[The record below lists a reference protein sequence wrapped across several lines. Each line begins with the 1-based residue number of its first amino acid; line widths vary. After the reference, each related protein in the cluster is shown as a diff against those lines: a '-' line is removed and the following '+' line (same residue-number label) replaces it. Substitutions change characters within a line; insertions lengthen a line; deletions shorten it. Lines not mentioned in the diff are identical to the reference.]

1 MDHREVLTDGAQR
14 AVEMAH
20 NVLAGIDAATL
31 TTMPGG
37 TGNSIAWLVWHAA
50 RQMDVQIADLSGGA
64 TVWESGGWSQRL
76 GVERGPDEFGLGDS
90 PEQVAALRVDDPA
103 GLEEHLATCVAAF
116 TSYVDGL
123 SGEDLDEVI
132 DDSWDPPTTRGVRLV
147 SIINDASAHLGQAAY
162 ARGLIEG
169 WSVGV

>member
-1 MDHREVLTDGAQR
+1 MDHREVLKDGAKRTVETAR
-14 AVEMAH
+14 AV
-20 NVLAGIDAATL
+20 LADADATTL
-31 TTMPGG
+31 ATMPGG

-50 RQMDVQIADLSGGA
+50 RQMDVQIADLSGGG
-64 TVWESGGWSQRL
+64 TVWESGGWAQRL
-76 GVERGPDEFGLGDS
+76 GIDRGADDFGFGDS
-90 PEQVAALRVDDPA
+90 PERVAALRVDDPT
-103 GLEEHLATCVAAF
+103 GLEDHLATCVAAF
-116 TSYVDGL
+116 MEYVDGL
-123 SGEDLDEVI
+123 SAEDLDEVI

>member
-1 MDHREVLTDGAQR
+1 MDISALLIDAYDR
-14 AVEMAH
+14 AVTGCRAILE
-20 NVLAGIDAATL
+20 GIDTDTL
-31 TTMPGG
+31 HARL
-37 TGNSIAWLVWHAA
+37 TGNSNSIAWLVWHAA